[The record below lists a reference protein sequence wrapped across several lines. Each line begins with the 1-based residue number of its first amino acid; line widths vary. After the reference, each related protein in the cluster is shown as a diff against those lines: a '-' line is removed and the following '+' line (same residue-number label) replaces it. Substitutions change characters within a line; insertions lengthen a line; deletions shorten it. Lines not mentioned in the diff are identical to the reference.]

1 MLSANEGAQETKAQG
16 AATTMPP
23 LPPDALI
30 IVPVRNTVLFP
41 GLVLPITLG
50 RPKSIAA
57 AQQAVR
63 DQRQVG
69 ILLQRDAEVADP
81 TPIDMHRM
89 GTLANI
95 VRYVTGPDGS
105 HHLICQGEQ
114 RFQIVEYLSGWPF
127 FVARVLQIAEPDA
140 KTSEIEA
147 RFVNL
152 KAQTL
157 EAIQLL
163 PQAPPDLLAAIQS
176 IDGPSALADL
186 AIAYMDVKPE
196 ERQEIL
202 ETVDISARMDKV
214 SRLLAHRIEV
224 LRLSQEIG
232 RQTKAALDERQREVL
247 LREQMAAIQ
256 RQLGEG
262 EEGKAAEMAEL
273 DKAIA
278 NAGMPKEIEDQARK
292 ELRRLQRMPEAA
304 GEYGMVRTYLDW
316 LIELPWA
323 LPEEKPIDIVEARR
337 ILDEDHYDLDKIKR
351 RIIEY
356 LAVRKLAPQ
365 GKAPILCFVGPPG
378 VGKTSLGQ
386 SIARAMGRK
395 FVRVSL
401 GGVHDEA
408 EIRGHRR
415 TYIGALPGN
424 IIQAIRKTGSRN
436 CVMMLDE
443 IDKLGAGIQ
452 GDPGA
457 ALLEVLDPEQN
468 HTFRDNYLAVPFDL
482 SRVVFITT
490 ANMLDTVPGPLR
502 DRMEI
507 ISLAG
512 YTGEEKLEI
521 AHRYLV
527 RRQMEANGL
536 KPGQVEIG
544 DDVLHEIIANYT
556 REAGVRGLER
566 QIGQTLR
573 HAAVRIAEGGSG
585 PIRITRDDLVS
596 ILGPPK
602 FESEMAMRTSVP
614 GVATGLAW
622 TPVGGDILFI
632 EATRIPGSGRL
643 ILTGQ
648 LGEVMKE
655 SAQAALSIVKNR
667 AAALGI
673 DAGRFEKSDIHVHVP
688 AGAIPKDGPSAGV
701 AMFMALVS
709 LMTDRTIRSD
719 TAMTGEISLR
729 GLVLP
734 VGGIKEKVVA
744 AHSAGIKRVMLPAR
758 NRRDYDDIPEVA
770 RREMEFVWL
779 ERVEEAVAAALE
791 PKKPADAP
799 PPCRS
804 SPARTRSSTARPRD
818 PPTLAA
824 RASARFG
831 RAEARN
837 AKAEAGDPGWIPA
850 CAGMSGE
857 HERVSVRVANN
868 SGRSIAICVAP
879 AAALLRAGARRHGE
893 CAAFGKHYRQIE
905 LHLPVRG
912 LRRRTVQNRT
922 YCAEGKLE

>member
-1 MLSANEGAQETKAQG
+1 VE
-16 AATTMPP
+16 
-23 LPPDALI
+23 AL
-30 IVPVRNTVLFP
+30 
-41 GLVLPITLG
+41 
-50 RPKSIAA
+50 
-57 AQQAVR
+57 
-63 DQRQVG
+63 
-69 ILLQRDAEVADP
+69 
-81 TPIDMHRM
+81 
-89 GTLANI
+89 
-95 VRYVTGPDGS
+95 
-105 HHLICQGEQ
+105 
-114 RFQIVEYLSGWPF
+114 
-127 FVARVLQIAEPDA
+127 
-140 KTSEIEA
+140 
-147 RFVNL
+147 
-152 KAQTL
+152 
-157 EAIQLL
+157 QLL
-163 PQAPPDLLAAIQS
+163 PQAPAELVAAVQS
-176 IDGPSALADL
+176 VEAPAQLADL

-196 ERQEIL
+196 EKQEIL
-202 ETVDISARMDKV
+202 ETIDIAARMDKV
-214 SRLLAHRIEV
+214 SRLLAHRIEI

-273 DKAIA
+273 DKAITK
-278 NAGMPKEIEDQARK
+278 AGMPKEVEDQARK

-323 LPEEKPIDIVEARR
+323 LPEEKPIDIAEARR

-351 RIIEY
+351 RIVEY

-386 SIARAMGRK
+386 SIARAMDRK

-424 IIQAIRKTGSRN
+424 IIQAIRKAGARN

-468 HTFRDNYLAVPFDL
+468 NTFRDNYLAVPFDL
-482 SRVVFITT
+482 SRVAFITT

-512 YTGEEKLEI
+512 YTVEEKLEI
-521 AHRYLV
+521 ARRYLV
-527 RRQMEANGL
+527 KRQLEANGL

-544 DDVLHEIIANYT
+544 DDVIRDIIQSYT
-556 REAGVRGLER
+556 REAGVRSLER
-566 QIGQTLR
+566 QIGQALR
-573 HAAVRIAEGGSG
+573 NAAVRIAEGQSG
-585 PIRITRDDLVS
+585 PIRIGREDLVA
-596 ILGPPK
+596 ILGAPK
-602 FESEMAMRTSVP
+602 FENETAMRTSVP

-648 LGEVMKE
+648 LGDVMKE

-673 DAGRFEKSDIHVHVP
+673 DVARFEKSDIHVHVP

-744 AHSAGIKRVMLPAR
+744 AHSAGLKRVMLPAR
-758 NRRDYDDIPEVA
+758 NRRDYDDIPEIA
-770 RREMEFVWL
+770 RRDMEFIWL

-791 PKKPADAP
+791 PAKPAENAP
-799 PPCRS
+799 
-804 SPARTRSSTARPRD
+804 SPVPQ
-818 PPTLAA
+818 LA
-824 RASARFG
+824 G
-831 RAEARN
+831 AEA
-837 AKAEAGDPGWIPA
+837 
-850 CAGMSGE
+850 
-857 HERVSVRVANN
+857 
-868 SGRSIAICVAP
+868 
-879 AAALLRAGARRHGE
+879 
-893 CAAFGKHYRQIE
+893 
-905 LHLPVRG
+905 
-912 LRRRTVQNRT
+912 
-922 YCAEGKLE
+922 